1 MLYKIKLALSGI
13 NLLASSEMLPELIS
27 SGSQDVFEIAIDERQ
42 TEYFST
48 HPEMFIPHHHLLFMD
63 QIRLNCSL

>member
-13 NLLASSEMLPELIS
+13 NLLASSEILLALIS
-27 SGSQDVFEIAIDERQ
+27 LGSQDVFEIAIDERH

-48 HPEMFIPHHHLLFMD
+48 HPEMFIPHHHLLLST
-63 QIRLNCSL
+63 Q